1 MNWGDWGGD
10 WPHGAWGFMM
20 LSWVII
26 VGLAVWSLTR
36 LFPRG
41 KSRTSA
47 MELLDARRAR
57 GEISAEE
64 RRKIR
69 AELSKSEKR
78 DRNRNWRDKVESLA
92 RKERF
97 DPGSAE
103 DRFPGKNRGLS

>member
-1 MNWGDWGGD
+1 MDWGGD

-26 VGLAVWSLTR
+26 VSLAVWGLTR

-41 KSRTSA
+41 KSQTSA

-69 AELSKSEKR
+69 AELSRSDKYDKKGNRR
-78 DRNRNWRDKVESLA
+78 D
-92 RKERF
+92 
-97 DPGSAE
+97 
-103 DRFPGKNRGLS
+103 